1 MATVDR
7 TATIAAAPEQIWE
20 VLADF
25 GAIGS
30 WVDKIEHSCILVQ
43 GDQPVGTSRRVQ
55 FGRDTLVE
63 TIVEFDP
70 PRALAYDIEGL
81 PKVMGRVGNRWT
93 LQPANASTVV
103 TVTST
108 AEIGSGAIQQL
119 AERAACR
126 VLARE
131 SGPMLAGLADRLEKS
146 RV

>member
-1 MATVDR
+1 VATVDR
-7 TATIAAAPEQIWE
+7 TRTIAAAEEQIWD

-30 WVDKIEHSCILVQ
+30 WVAKIEHSCILVQ

-55 FGRDTLVE
+55 FGREALVE

-70 PRALAYDIEGL
+70 PRVLAYRIEGL
-81 PKVMGRVGNRWT
+81 PKVMGRMSNRWS
-93 LQPANASTVV
+93 LHPVGGSTVV
-103 TVTST
+103 TVTSA
-108 AEIGSGAIQQL
+108 AEIGSGAMQQL

-131 SGPMLAGLADRLEKS
+131 SGVMLVGLANRLERS

>member
-30 WVDKIEHSCILVQ
+30 WVDKIAHSCILVQ

-55 FGRDTLVE
+55 FGRDALVE

-81 PKVMGRVGNRWT
+81 PKMMGRVSNRWT
-93 LQPANASTVV
+93 LQAVNASTVV

-131 SGPMLAGLADRLEKS
+131 SAAMLTGLADRLEKS